1 VGRYDT
7 RDRILAMD
15 PVRDSHAVYRL
26 MATREFPWDVTQA
39 LSFALFRTYAVPS
52 IGRLLARTAELT
64 ERTQR
69 RYDDTVLLL
78 DAVLE
83 HGLASAPGRTAVRRI
98 NQMHRR
104 YDISDDD
111 MRYVLCTFVVVPIRW
126 IDRYGW
132 RRLTEHERI
141 ASAEYYAALGRHMG
155 IPGVPRTWQSSAHH
169 LDAYERAQFGFDP
182 AGRAVADATLDLFAT
197 FPANRLLPARAV
209 RQVSY
214 SLMDDRLL
222 DAFGFPRPHPA
233 VRALVQ
239 GGLRA
244 RGRAERLLPP
254 RREPSFARSLRQL
267 RSHPDGYD
275 LAALGTFPAGCPVP
289 TAHG

>member
-1 VGRYDT
+1 VGRYAV
-7 RDRILAMD
+7 RDRILALD
-15 PVRDSHAVYRL
+15 PVRDAHEVYRL
-26 MATREFPWDVTQA
+26 MATHEFPWDVTQA

-64 ERTQR
+64 ERAQR

-83 HGLASAPGRTAVRRI
+83 HGLAAEPGRTAVRRV
-98 NQMHRR
+98 NQMHRS

-111 MRYVLCTFVVVPIRW
+111 MRYVLCTFVVTPLRW

-132 RRLTEHERI
+132 RRLTTHERV
-141 ASAEYYAALGRHMG
+141 ASAEYYRALGRHMG
-155 IPGVPRTWQSSAHH
+155 IPDIPRTWESFVHH
-169 LDAYERAQFGFDP
+169 LDAYERAHFALDP

-197 FPANRLLPARAV
+197 FPANRLLPRRAV

-222 DAFGFPRPHPA
+222 DAFGFPRPRPA

-254 RREPSFARSLRQL
+254 RREPFYGRMQRQL

-275 LAALGTFPAGCPVP
+275 LAALGTFPAGSP
-289 TAHG
+289 AAAG